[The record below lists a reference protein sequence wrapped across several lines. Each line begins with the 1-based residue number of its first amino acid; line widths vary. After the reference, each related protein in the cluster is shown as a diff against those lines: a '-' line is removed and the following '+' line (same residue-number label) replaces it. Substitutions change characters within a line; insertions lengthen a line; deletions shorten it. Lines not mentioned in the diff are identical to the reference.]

1 MKVVLGWSR
10 AWWEDHRPS
19 RTAHSPEEMANA
31 EGGGEK
37 ELSGTRLNKLCI
49 ALILHMSMDL
59 IIVTYICLMSYILK
73 DTLVK

>member
-1 MKVVLGWSR
+1 MVGRSQDIKDIKDIKDSTQPQKTW
-10 AWWEDHRPS
+10 
-19 RTAHSPEEMANA
+19 MAKA

-49 ALILHMSMDL
+49 ALILYMSMDL

-73 DTLVK
+73 DILVK